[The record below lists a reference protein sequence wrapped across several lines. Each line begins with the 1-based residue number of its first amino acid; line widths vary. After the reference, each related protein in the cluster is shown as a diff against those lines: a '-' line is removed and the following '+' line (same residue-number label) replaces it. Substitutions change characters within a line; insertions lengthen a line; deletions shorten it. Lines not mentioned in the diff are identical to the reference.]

1 MLLNLANIA
10 MAKSGKEPGGTGCCQ
25 KSNVFSAKVRGEVME
40 QKGGVANVR
49 SVVNQPLSSHSS
61 VIRATV
67 GVLLVSSNDDLRR
80 NLASKLRSTRWN
92 VQEAISGASALEKIH
107 HGAVSL
113 VLLDPA
119 LSDLKVEEFREIL
132 ETGYPGIE
140 VIPVNSHT
148 GQPMLASPSPDS
160 PCFDLVREVERGA
173 PLNLDAKRASLA
185 AAVDAGTDNSLPG
198 FVGSAPS
205 VQRLCTMVRLVAQR
219 DTSVLITGESG
230 TGKDLVANAIHQLSP
245 RRNKPFVV
253 INCAAIPE
261 PLLEA
266 ELFGFVKGAFT
277 GAIQSRLGRIHVAQG
292 GTLFLD
298 EIGDF
303 PLGLQAKLLRFA
315 EQGEVQR
322 LGSTD
327 TFRVDVRVIAAT
339 NANLRKLVQ
348 ERAFREDLFYRLS
361 VFPIELP
368 PLRDRMSDLSSLIQA
383 FLTKLCPHNVVLSPE
398 AAEILEHHSWP
409 GNVREVRN
417 VIERASILAGTGRE
431 IRPEH
436 IVI

>member
-1 MLLNLANIA
+1 MSTLVI
-10 MAKSGKEPGGTGCCQ
+10 
-25 KSNVFSAKVRGEVME
+25 
-40 QKGGVANVR
+40 
-49 SVVNQPLSSHSS
+49 NQPLSSPSS
-61 VIRATV
+61 IVAATV

-80 NLASKLRSTRWN
+80 DLASKLRSTRWD
-92 VQEAISGASALEKIH
+92 VQEALSGASALEIIH
-107 HGAVSL
+107 DGTISL

-119 LSDLKVEEFREIL
+119 LTDLNVDDFREIL
-132 ETGYPGIE
+132 ETRYPRIE
-140 VIPVNSHT
+140 IISVNSRT
-148 GQPMLASPSPDS
+148 GQLMPPSPSPNS

-173 PLNLDAKRASLA
+173 PFNFENTRSSS
-185 AAVDAGTDNSLPG
+185 AVETNARRVNSLPG

-205 VQRLCTMVRLVAQR
+205 VQRLCTMVRLVAER
-219 DTSVLITGESG
+219 DTTVLITGESG
-230 TGKDLVANAIHQLSP
+230 TGKDLVANAIHQLSI
-245 RRNKPFVV
+245 RRHKPFAV

-277 GAIQSRLGRIHVAQG
+277 GAIQSRIGRIHAAQG

-298 EIGDF
+298 EIGDL
-303 PLGLQAKLLRFA
+303 PLGLQGKLPRFV

-339 NANLRKLVQ
+339 NSNLPKLVQ
-348 ERAFREDLFYRLS
+348 ERGFREDLFYRLS

-368 PLRDRMSDLSSLIQA
+368 PLRDRMSDLSSLIQT
-383 FLTKLCPHNVVLSPE
+383 FLTRFCPHNVALSAE
-398 AAEILEHHSWP
+398 AADVLHQHNWP
-409 GNVREVRN
+409 GNVREARN
-417 VIERASILAGTGRE
+417 VIERASILVGLGHE
-431 IRPEH
+431 IRAEH